1 MLNTQRIISFQGWL
15 YVTEVYHFA
24 QYLAKGKVRFVE
36 TLFLPDNAFVYRT
49 PLWDSLKNTLNA
61 SILTGNIC
69 VIMICFLAKPSIC
82 AFIQCLKYDS
92 TIFSLFI
99 GLRGFVEQSRGQAI
113 GSTGRKSPK
122 TGKMVMRDTATLY
135 EFVEGCR

>member
-61 SILTGNIC
+61 SILTGNIYIIALDMFFSKTINLC
-69 VIMICFLAKPSIC
+69 IYTVS
-82 AFIQCLKYDS
+82 QYDS
-92 TIFSLFI
+92 TIF
-99 GLRGFVEQSRGQAI
+99 
-113 GSTGRKSPK
+113 
-122 TGKMVMRDTATLY
+122 
-135 EFVEGCR
+135 C